1 MSTLQVSTEELER
14 KLLESYT
21 VKKMEKNEN
30 SPELEI
36 MEFKEMIETYFH
48 DQARDYLH
56 LMENTPE

>member
-14 KLLESYT
+14 KLLQSYT
-21 VKKMEKNEN
+21 TKKKETT
-30 SPELEI
+30 PELEI